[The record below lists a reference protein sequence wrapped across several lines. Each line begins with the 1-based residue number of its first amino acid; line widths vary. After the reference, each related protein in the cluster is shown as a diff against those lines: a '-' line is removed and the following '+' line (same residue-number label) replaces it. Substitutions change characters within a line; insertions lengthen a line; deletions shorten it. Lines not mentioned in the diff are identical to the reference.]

1 MVRNGASNAGG
12 AAGEVSATFESAEVM
27 CKFIMPPP
35 SHQSKRMNSFP
46 LPSFDVVRYEK
57 TGTGDMRSKGA
68 VASSGID
75 YVNYDESP
83 SYLQFVVRP
92 TAKMYPTALLVSTA
106 AADSA
111 GRLLVEKQRL
121 QAKKFNFEITKI
133 DMSINTSTAVL

>member
-1 MVRNGASNAGG
+1 MSNANGDPG
-12 AAGEVSATFESAEVM
+12 ACSATFESAEVM

-83 SYLQFVVRP
+83 SYLQFLVRP
-92 TAKMYPTALLVSTA
+92 TAKTYPSDLLAYNAALNSL
-106 AADSA
+106 
-111 GRLLVEKQRL
+111 GRFATEKQRL